1 MKAQDEGKEACSS
14 SSWGVVAVTACRVL
28 AVNAPY
34 ATMPVRQGTTTI
46 RPLRE
51 VVVALALIREVA
63 PGQAVLTHLPHT
75 MEYGEVSDRLSPM
88 VRLAYDGLTVEIQ
101 E

>member
-1 MKAQDEGKEACSS
+1 M
-14 SSWGVVAVTACRVL
+14 VTAFRVL

-46 RPLRE
+46 GPPMD
-51 VVVALALIREVA
+51 VVAVLDLSQEAA
-63 PGQAVLTHLPHT
+63 PSQAVLTTHLSRT
-75 MEYGEVSDRLSPM
+75 MEYGEVSDRLSPA
-88 VRLAYDGLTVEIQ
+88 VRPAYDGLTVEIQ